1 MRAKP
6 TYRHRKEVKMRE
18 IKFRAWDGDSKMYYP
33 TVFEFG
39 VCGVNGLP
47 SIAVPLNGGG
57 YCTTAYIMQYTGL
70 KDKNGKEIWEG
81 DIVSYPDTE
90 SDYVDVGIGVGLKCA
105 EMSCYGFAPVVFALG
120 TFGLDCDGG
129 ESLGR
134 GFHSFEW
141 ITDTYG
147 FTFKELEVIGNIY
160 ENPELLEA
168 QKEGM

>member
-1 MRAKP
+1 
-6 TYRHRKEVKMRE
+6 MRE
-18 IKFRAWDGDSKMYYP
+18 NKFRAWDEQRKVMHFDFQFIKSGEEGNDWIIFTSDRQ
-33 TVFEFG
+33 
-39 VCGVNGLP
+39 
-47 SIAVPLNGGG
+47 PLGWEEIRIEGKPHPFNNP
-57 YCTTAYIMQYTGL
+57 YFAQQLKIMQYTGL
-70 KDKNGKEIWEG
+70 KDCKGREIYEG
-81 DIVSYPDTE
+81 DIISYPDTE

-160 ENPELLEA
+160 ENPELMEM
-168 QKEGM
+168 K

>member
-1 MRAKP
+1 
-6 TYRHRKEVKMRE
+6 MRE
-18 IKFRAWDGDSKMYYP
+18 IKFRAWWQAEKPEYHRGIQTNPSKMFYDSW
-33 TVFEFG
+33 
-39 VCGVNGLP
+39 NGECLLFAHQKQP
-47 SIAVPLNGGG
+47 V
-57 YCTTAYIMQYTGL
+57 TIMQYTGL
-70 KDKNGKEIWEG
+70 KDKNGKEIYEG
-81 DIVSYPDTE
+81 DIISYPDTE

-168 QKEGM
+168 

>member
-1 MRAKP
+1 
-6 TYRHRKEVKMRE
+6 MRE
-18 IKFRAWDGDSKMYYP
+18 IKFRAWDKETKEMIQV
-33 TVFEFG
+33 THMMWRFH
-39 VCGVNGLP
+39 CGLRVDCLSNGTTLHDA
-47 SIAVPLNGGG
+47 SG
-57 YCTTAYIMQYTGL
+57 YELMQYTGL
-70 KDKNGKEIWEG
+70 KDKNGKEIYEG
-81 DIVSYPDTE
+81 DIISYPDTE

-160 ENPELLEA
+160 ENPELAEA

>member
-1 MRAKP
+1 
-6 TYRHRKEVKMRE
+6 MRE
-18 IKFRAWDGDSKMYYP
+18 IKFRAWDKRTRKMVE
-33 TVFEFG
+33 TGFHVLGE
-39 VCGVNGLP
+39 V
-47 SIAVPLNGGG
+47 
-57 YCTTAYIMQYTGL
+57 TAFDLLYQYGMEHGKRKNEPGILRMNSFILMQYTGL
-70 KDKNGKEIWEG
+70 HDKNGKEIYEG
-81 DIVSYPDTE
+81 DIISYPDTE

-160 ENPELLEA
+160 ENPELAEA